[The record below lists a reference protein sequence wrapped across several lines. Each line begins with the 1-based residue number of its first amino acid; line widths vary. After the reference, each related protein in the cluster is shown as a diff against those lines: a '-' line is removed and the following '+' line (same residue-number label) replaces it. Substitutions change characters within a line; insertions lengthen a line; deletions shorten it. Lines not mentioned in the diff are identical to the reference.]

1 MVILEKLLDRFP
13 VVASFYPIYEALLKR
28 YAVDVPAYDDKT
40 KTGPAVSGT
49 GHPSDGMAGLPVDEG
64 FTGNIETSSGSI
76 LQDNTSATFP
86 FPLPFGNL
94 FEDFLLS
101 SPPPES

>member
-28 YAVDVPAYDDKT
+28 YAVEVPAYDDKT
-40 KTGPAVSGT
+40 GPRGSET
-49 GHPSDGMAGLPVDEG
+49 EHPPDGMAGLPVDEVD
-64 FTGNIETSSGSI
+64 TGNIEASSGSI
-76 LQDNTSATFP
+76 LQDNSSATFP

-94 FEDFLLS
+94 FEEFLLS

>member
-28 YAVDVPAYDDKT
+28 YAVDVPPYVG
-40 KTGPAVSGT
+40 KTGT
-49 GHPSDGMAGLPVDEG
+49 GGSEIRHLPGGMADVPVDESQ
-64 FTGNIETSSGSI
+64 TGNIEASSGSV
-76 LQDNTSATFP
+76 LQDSMSATFP
-86 FPLPFGNL
+86 FPVPFGNL
-94 FEDFLLS
+94 FEEFLLS